1 MFFAVFLIEI
11 NSSLPL
17 FTRFLDINT
26 AKNLVKIKNCK
37 QFTTAVT
44 APTTVK
50 ALQRT
55 L

>member
-1 MFFAVFLIEI
+1 L
-11 NSSLPL
+11 
-17 FTRFLDINT
+17 T

-37 QFTTAVT
+37 QFTTPGKTDAAT
-44 APTTVK
+44 Q